1 MAKFEITI
9 NDPDKAWK
17 ISKETSRLYMEGLT
31 KEKALK
37 EAVRQY
43 QSSSKANNK

>member
-1 MAKFEITI
+1 MEKFKIII
-9 NDPDKAWK
+9 NDPEKAWEVA
-17 ISKETSRLYMEGLT
+17 KETSRLYMNGLT

-43 QSSSKANNK
+43 QTTSKANGN